1 MANQMAKIGEGFDQG
16 TNTGQR
22 PRGRPTYSPGGVS
35 VTATGDNIWSRD
47 EIDRRYP
54 GGSGIPP
61 GMEFAPVSGQPGNY
75 YYQAHD
81 YMADMMEQ
89 QAASA
94 EMMAQ
99 QMEMQADY
107 NAQMAALQEQSLQQQ
122 QEAARAGNVEASK
135 TASDFTVANADD
147 NARKQM
153 LRRGMMS
160 TYTRY
165 GGNQSGGGTAKA
177 TKLGG

>member
-1 MANQMAKIGEGFDQG
+1 MVTKQTDTSDWARRHPDQLHASEGGQY
-16 TNTGQR
+16 NTQR
-22 PRGRPTYSPGGVS
+22 
-35 VTATGDNIWSRD
+35 GDNIWSQH

-54 GGSGIPP
+54 GGSGVPP
-61 GMEFAPVSGQPGNY
+61 GMEFAPVPGQPGNY
-75 YYQAHD
+75 FYQQHD
-81 YMADMMEQ
+81 YMSDMMEA

-94 EMMAQ
+94 EMMAM

-165 GGNQSGGGTAKA
+165 GGNQSGGGSAKA

>member
-1 MANQMAKIGEGFDQG
+1 MATQNNNQTTAKVR
-16 TNTGQR
+16 N
-22 PRGRPTYSPGGVS
+22 TYSGGNGQYN
-35 VTATGDNIWSRD
+35 TAIGDNIWSQS

-61 GMEFAPVSGQPGNY
+61 GMEFVPVSGHPGNY
-75 YYQAHD
+75 FYQQHD
-81 YMADMMEQ
+81 YTADMMAQ

-94 EMMAQ
+94 EMMAM

-135 TASDFTVANADD
+135 VASDFTVANSGDA
-147 NARKQM
+147 ARKQM

-160 TYTRY
+160 AYTRY
-165 GGNQSGGGTAKA
+165 GSSSGGEKA
-177 TKLGG
+177 AKLGG